1 MFLCGKRGGRHCSGG
16 AEERRRP
23 RRVGKVGS
31 LHGTLLYSY
40 SIATAS
46 AAFSWN
52 RPRSGACEGQ
62 KEGPASSSNQF
73 SQPSDKEVRA
83 N

>member
-1 MFLCGKRGGRHCSGG
+1 M
-16 AEERRRP
+16 
-23 RRVGKVGS
+23 GS
-31 LHGTLLYSY
+31 LHGTLCVYIC
-40 SIATAS
+40 SIVATQEQPQRLLS
-46 AAFSWN
+46 H
-52 RPRSGACEGQ
+52 GIGHDVQELEGQ

>member
-1 MFLCGKRGGRHCSGG
+1 MYV
-16 AEERRRP
+16 AVVRRN
-23 RRVGKVGS
+23 VAVLGKVGS
-31 LHGTLLYSY
+31 LHGTLCVYIC
-40 SIATAS
+40 SIVATQEQPQRLLS
-46 AAFSWN
+46 H
-52 RPRSGACEGQ
+52 GIGHDVQELEGQ

>member
-1 MFLCGKRGGRHCSGG
+1 MAN
-16 AEERRRP
+16 AEAVTVAVVRRNVDVLV
-23 RRVGKVGS
+23 VGKVGS
-31 LHGTLLYSY
+31 LHGTLYLC
-40 SIATAS
+40 SIVATHTAS
-46 AAFSWN
+46 VRLLSH
-52 RPRSGACEGQ
+52 GIGHVQELEGQ